1 MAVEAA
7 VPLATVPLNC
17 PRKNELQYK
26 VYHLDVAQ
34 AFTKATLDY
43 EVYMKLPGV
52 CGDLCGKYVRLEK
65 ALCSLTQ
72 SGLLWNGLVV
82 VKLVT
87 VHGMEQWKSDPC
99 TFRLIREGKIVLILT
114 VHVDDMPVAGSR
126 EDVDK
131 LLVALN
137 EDFFKSV
144 R

>member
-1 MAVEAA
+1 MYGVE
-7 VPLATVPLNC
+7 
-17 PRKNELQYK
+17 K
-26 VYHLDVAQ
+26 
-34 AFTKATLDY
+34 
-43 EVYMKLPGV
+43 G
-52 CGDLCGKYVRLEK
+52 
-65 ALCSLTQ
+65 
-72 SGLLWNGLVV
+72 GLLWNYLLAAS
-82 VKLVT
+82 LVT